1 MACGRINQVMSMF
14 YPLLYLPLHML
25 SAEQTH
31 IGGAWLILLIR
42 GHLNFKVAA
51 LPEIL
56 QDSGYRTI
64 LSGKWQVVGPWLLDG
79 ASCNERGTNWSC
91 RHLGL
96 KPELAPHS

>member
-1 MACGRINQVMSMF
+1 MF
-14 YPLLYLPLHML
+14 YSLIYPPLHLL

-31 IGGAWLILLIR
+31 IGGAQLILHIR

-64 LSGKWQVVGPWLLDG
+64 LSGKWQVSGPWLMTG
-79 ASCNERGTNWSC
+79 ATSNVHGANLSS